1 MALNIS
7 LEELVL
13 GYCRQVD
20 GLVEPPAYG
29 AYEVL
34 LPDEVAARWGVAPH
48 QHFAFALEAGDDF
61 ELIRDAKLDRMRPYR
76 MLQQGIAARLAAGH
90 ARVSSSTGT
99 LSEACVPIWTSGL

>member
-1 MALNIS
+1 MTQNIS

-34 LPDEVAARWGVAPH
+34 LPDEVAARWGVAPL
-48 QHFAFALEAGDDF
+48 QHFAFAPEADPPHSPHF
-61 ELIRDAKLDRMRPYR
+61 EPQMGGT
-76 MLQQGIAARLAAGH
+76 QGG
-90 ARVSSSTGT
+90 
-99 LSEACVPIWTSGL
+99 EAWQ